1 MREYNT
7 TRWMRF
13 KRGPYFTYLFLA
25 IQITVFILMELVGL
39 TQGIYSGSED
49 VGILYQF
56 GAMTHAAINI
66 DGEIWRL
73 VTPIFV
79 HIGFFHLLL
88 NSLGLYFVGRILEP
102 LIGHARFFLV
112 YMLSGIFGNL
122 WSFAFGS
129 DNAISAGAST
139 SLFGIFAA
147 FIILGQIYKYHPAIK
162 YMSRNMTLLILMNLV
177 MNLFDSGVDIMGHFG
192 GALGGLL
199 ITIIVGVPANKLGFN
214 ENIDKT
220 KRLLSLVVFVLLS
233 VGCLYKGFYG

>member
-7 TRWMRF
+7 SYWMRF
-13 KRGPYFTYLFLA
+13 KRGPYFTYTFLA
-25 IQITVFILMELVGL
+25 IQIVVFILMELVGIR
-39 TQGIYSGSED
+39 QGIYSGSED

-56 GAMTHAAINI
+56 GAMTHAAII
-66 DGEIWRL
+66 LDGEFWRL

-102 LIGHARFFLV
+102 LIGHTRFFLV

-129 DNAISAGAST
+129 SNSISAGAST

-147 FIILGQIYKYHPAIK
+147 FIILGQIYKHHPGIK

-199 ITIIVGVPANKLGFN
+199 VMMIVGVPSNRLGFN
-214 ENIDKT
+214 ENIDWK
-220 KRLLSLVVFVLLS
+220 KRVIALVFFVVLL
-233 VGCLYKGFYG
+233 VGCFYKGFSR

>member
-25 IQITVFILMELVGL
+25 IQIVIFILMELVGL
-39 TQGIYSGSED
+39 KQGIMSGSED
-49 VGILYQF
+49 VNILEKF
-56 GAMTHAAINI
+56 GAITHYSIVL
-66 DGEIWRL
+66 DGEYWRFI
-73 VTPIFV
+73 TPIFV

-102 LIGHARFFLV
+102 LIGHTRFFIV
-112 YMLSGIFGNL
+112 YLFSGIFGNL

-129 DNAISAGAST
+129 TNSISAGAST

-147 FIILGQIYKYHPAIK
+147 FIILGQIYKNHPAIK

-192 GALGGLL
+192 GALSGLL
-199 ITIIVGVPANKLGFN
+199 LMVIVGVPSNKLGFN
-214 ENIDKT
+214 GNIDKK
-220 KRLLSLVVFVLLS
+220 KRILALIVFVLLS
-233 VGCLYKGFYG
+233 VGCLYKGFSI